1 MRIGNLIC
9 SINSLLVPYQN
20 ARSHAPWVPTRV
32 YMACSY
38 WWIHSWPSHLNPPWQ
53 WTGRWRTNQAIVI
66 LHLAPV
72 LDEPGEIFSFK
83 FWLDLWRK
91 WPLGFQ
97 AYHKRFVFLQR
108 CRFGECLGTICILHI
123 RVVIPGKSSRMVPCI
138 LNFVWFDSLPGLIF
152 SLGSTHR

>member
-20 ARSHAPWVPTRV
+20 ARSHAPWELTRV

-72 LDEPGEIFSFK
+72 LDEPGEIFSLK

-97 AYHKRFVFLQR
+97 AYHKRFFFAKMQIWRVPWDD
-108 CRFGECLGTICILHI
+108 LHLAYTCCY
-123 RVVIPGKSSRMVPCI
+123 PGKSSRMVPGI